1 MLKSWSIENFK
12 PIVNSGELKLAPVT
26 ILAGRNSSGKSSL
39 LQSIL
44 MIAQTLSNQVPDRA
58 LLPNE
63 RIVQLG
69 TFEDILSD
77 FSGSRTI
84 SVGFELEFET
94 GQAPTSFDSDP
105 FLENESDVT
114 SVRTIAVFNS
124 ASGNGTSSAA
134 IEAAKVVVEKVSMEI
149 NATQAIFIE
158 IGHDRN
164 FSELK
169 REASDIKFSFTV
181 DKLSDYQL
189 SRFLEK
195 VEADY
200 LRFVPYSGEQPNY
213 IGNFEY
219 QNEKTHEPVLVAL
232 SHFLPTRLVRKF
244 REEERRLRTL
254 KTSLKRMVTRFLRAT
269 DDEAL
274 TELIQRYSNLFNPK
288 TPISEEMRADIQ
300 KFCEDMHIVEEFSGQ
315 TILQLIVWANSL
327 MRTIMPGSGKR
338 TFQRSRKEISVITDE
353 LDMLLS
359 QSIYNIGNA
368 ELQSHKGSEG
378 LEIFVNDNEVENI
391 SQAVTKLT
399 RFFTSKIRYLGPLR
413 ADPQASQK
421 FAPSSELD
429 DVGQKGEY
437 SAAVYDANQEA
448 RIEWFNPFSKQI
460 ERGTLKVALD
470 NWARY
475 LDVANQIGIETA
487 GQSGFSWQVVHKEGQ
502 KALPLSAVGVG
513 VSQVLPILVMGLLAP
528 ANTLLIIEQPELHL
542 HASVQ
547 ARLGD
552 FFVGLS
558 KCKKQCVI
566 ETHSENLVSQLRYHI
581 VQSGGQDK
589 SDCIIYFVNQ
599 DENGA
604 AKFEPVEISPQGN
617 ILNWPDGFFDE
628 TMLQEDRITAA
639 SIKRRANKL
648 KNG

>member
-84 SVGFELEFET
+84 TVGFQLDFET
-94 GQAPTSFDSDP
+94 EQASTSFESDP

-114 SVRTIAVFNS
+114 SVRTIAIFNS
-124 ASGNGTSSAA
+124 ASGNGTSSSA
-134 IEAAKVVVEKVSMEI
+134 IEAAKVVVEKVSIEI
-149 NATQAIFIE
+149 DATQLSI
-158 IGHDRN
+158 IGVDGDQDL
-164 FSELK
+164 SELK
-169 REASDIKFSFTV
+169 HEISDIKIYFTIK
-181 DKLSDYQL
+181 KLSEDQL
-189 SRFLEK
+189 LRFLEK
-195 VEADY
+195 VESDY
-200 LRFVPYSGEQPNY
+200 LRFIPHAGEQPNY
-213 IGNFEY
+213 IGNFEN

-232 SHFLPTRLVRKF
+232 SHFLPISLVRKF
-244 REEERRLRTL
+244 KAEERRLRVL
-254 KTSLKRMVTRFLRAT
+254 RRSLKRAVIRLLEAT
-269 DDEAL
+269 NDEVLA
-274 TELIQRYSNLFNPK
+274 ELIQQYSNLFNPK
-288 TPISEEMRADIQ
+288 TPISEDMRADIQ
-300 KFCEDMHIVEEFSGQ
+300 KFCEERHIAEKFSGQ
-315 TILQLIVWANSL
+315 TISQLIVWANSL
-327 MRTIMPGSGKR
+327 IPSLEKRSIQRGRKFSTMANDLRELLLQYIYSIMKEDLEG
-338 TFQRSRKEISVITDE
+338 RKDV
-353 LDMLLS
+353 
-359 QSIYNIGNA
+359 
-368 ELQSHKGSEG
+368 EG
-378 LEIFVNDNEVENI
+378 LEIFVNDSEVENI

-460 ERGTLKVALD
+460 ERSTLKVALD

-475 LDVANQIGIETA
+475 LDVANLIRIETA

-542 HASVQ
+542 HANVQ

-558 KCKKQCVI
+558 KCKKQCMI

-589 SDCIIYFVNQ
+589 SDCMIYFVDQ
-599 DENGA
+599 DEKGA
-604 AKFEPVEISPQGN
+604 AKFERIEISARGN
-617 ILNWPDGFFDE
+617 ILNWPSGFFDE
-628 TMLQEDRITAA
+628 SMHQEDKITAA
-639 SIKRRANKL
+639 SIRRRAKL
-648 KNG
+648 AKND